1 MSARRN
7 RKALTLARKS
17 AELAVAVPVVVAHRV
32 ARMARAGSPPNAR
45 DRREFTRM
53 GTEKLMA
60 FNESWMAMWAQSMR
74 IQQEISV
81 AMWRSWWSVWTN
93 PRLQNALP
101 EVHAP
106 WAALR
111 VMAKG
116 MAPVHRRT
124 TANARRLGRTRIR

>member
-1 MSARRN
+1 MSARRS
-7 RKALTLARKS
+7 RKAATLARQS

-81 AMWRSWWSVWTN
+81 AMWRAWWSAWTN
-93 PRLQNALP
+93 PRSRSVLP
-101 EVHAP
+101 NVDPP

-111 VMAKG
+111 LISKG
-116 MAPVHRRT
+116 MAPVHRRA

>member
-17 AELAVAVPVVVAHRV
+17 AELGLAVPVVVAHRV

-81 AMWRSWWSVWTN
+81 AMWRSWWSVWTH
-93 PRLQNALP
+93 PRSSRALP
-101 EVHAP
+101 WVDAP

-111 VMAKG
+111 MMAEG
-116 MAPVHRRT
+116 TAPIHRRA
-124 TANARRLGRTRIR
+124 TANARRLGRVRLG